1 MAKKFVQTIQSEILD
16 RETGEILKYDSQKI
30 FTEKINP
37 DHFYITFFDYFGPVR
52 QLKQGVTRRIL
63 DWMCEHAGFN
73 TGIVVLSTSERQQMS
88 QDLGIANNQ
97 ITNNLK
103 ILKDLNIISGEKG
116 TFKINSEIFWK
127 GELSIRRKELLE
139 NKNLQISFE
148 LVDSDE
154 SKG

>member
-1 MAKKFVQTIQSEILD
+1 
-16 RETGEILKYDSQKI
+16 
-30 FTEKINP
+30 
-37 DHFYITFFDYFGPVR
+37 
-52 QLKQGVTRRIL
+52 
-63 DWMCEHAGFN
+63 
-73 TGIVVLSTSERQQMS
+73 MS

-148 LVDSDE
+148 LVDKKED
-154 SKG
+154 

>member
-1 MAKKFVQTIQSEILD
+1 MAKKIVQTIQSEVLD
-16 RETGEILKYDSQKI
+16 RETGELLKYDSQKI

-37 DHFYITFFDYFGPVR
+37 DHFYVTFYDYFGPVR
-52 QLKQGVTRRIL
+52 KLNHGISRKML
-63 DWMCEHAGFN
+63 DWMCERAEFN
-73 TGIVVLSTSERQQMS
+73 TGIVKLTTLERQQMS

-127 GELSIRRKELLE
+127 GDLSIRRKEILE
-139 NKNLQISFE
+139 GKNLEISFKI
-148 LVDSDE
+148 VDD
-154 SKG
+154 K